1 MRFVDNV
8 WVQMLLS
15 LCLGLSLTFAFA
27 PFNYAYLTLFSLTF
41 FLLLV
46 VQTQHPK
53 LIGFAYGLGWFGAGI
68 SWVHVS
74 IAEFGGVPLLV
85 SLLLM
90 GLLVSYLALFVMLFS
105 FSIHQLHVRF
115 GRTWALALAPILW
128 LGMEALR
135 SILFT
140 GFPWL
145 SLGYSQINSI
155 LGQLAPIVGE
165 TGITTLL
172 MILASCAVYILTANK
187 PSSPNQQMRL
197 PSYAIKYSAYFCI
210 GLVFTTAWFAPQWHR
225 INLSSEDHDS
235 RFSVGVVQGNIE
247 QSMRW
252 IPELDQPIMEKY
264 LHLSEMLW
272 DKDVVIWPEAAVPK
286 LESEAQV
293 FLRQLDAQAYAT
305 NTGLITGIVNY
316 DFGRDMIL
324 NQLIALGRKNAD
336 LDQPQYYYG
345 HNNRF
350 AKHHLLPIGEFI
362 PFEKWLRGL
371 APIFDLPM
379 SSFTRGAY
387 IQENLQ
393 ANGLWFVP
401 AICFEIVFPRQ
412 IRANITSQSNAII
425 TVSNDAWFGNSHGPH
440 QHMQIAQMRALEFGL
455 PVIRVTNNGITGII
469 DHHGQ
474 IQSRL
479 PQFAEGVLVDT
490 LITPAGS
497 TYYRQYGDIIPLCL
511 ALLWLL
517 FNTLFGP
524 LINITKRIHNVS
536 ISDNQS

>member
-1 MRFVDNV
+1 MRWLDNV
-8 WVQMLLS
+8 LAQAVLS
-15 LCLGLSLTFAFA
+15 LCLGLSLTLAFA
-27 PFNYAYLTLFSLTF
+27 PYDYAYIPLFSLTAF
-41 FLLLV
+41 LVLLL
-46 VQTQHPK
+46 QTQHPK
-53 LIGFAYGLGWFGAGI
+53 LIGFIFGFGWFGAGI

-74 IAEFGGVPLLV
+74 ISEFGGIPLVV

-105 FSIHQLHVRF
+105 LILHKLFTRL
-115 GRTWALALAPILW
+115 GYALPLAASPILW
-128 LGMEALR
+128 LAIETLR
-135 SILFT
+135 SVLFT

-145 SLGYSQINSI
+145 SLGYSQINTV
-155 LGQLAPIVGE
+155 LGQFAPIIGE
-165 TGITTLL
+165 TGVTTLL
-172 MILASCAVYILTANK
+172 VMLASCGAYIILLTRSK
-187 PSSPNQQMRL
+187 PTSKQSPL
-197 PSYAIKYSAYFCI
+197 IKYSAYSAMVIIFASAW
-210 GLVFTTAWFAPQWHR
+210 LVPHLDENNSTANSTITTKQDT
-225 INLSSEDHDS
+225 S
-235 RFSVGVVQGNIE
+235 FSVGIVQGNIE

-252 IPELDQPIMEKY
+252 VPELDQPIMDKY
-264 LHLSEMLW
+264 LKLTNILW
-272 DKDVVIWPEAAVPK
+272 QNDVVIWPEAAVPK
-286 LESEAQV
+286 LESEAQS
-293 FLRQLDAQAYAT
+293 FLHQVDAQAYAT

-316 DFGRDMIL
+316 DFGRDIIL
-324 NQLIALGRKNAD
+324 NQLITLGRKNTN

-362 PFEKWLRGL
+362 PFENWLRGL

-387 IQENLQ
+387 VQENLQ

-412 IRANITSQSNAII
+412 IRANITPQSNAII

-455 PVIRVTNNGITGII
+455 PVIRVTNNGITGVI

-479 PQFAEGVLVDT
+479 PQFTEGVLIDT
-490 LITPAGS
+490 VTTPTGS
-497 TYYRQYGDIIPLCL
+497 TLYRQYGETMSFGL
-511 ALLWLL
+511 AFLWMLSIL
-517 FNTLFGP
+517 GLYFLQLQLQSN
-524 LINITKRIHNVS
+524 KRLS
-536 ISDNQS
+536 